1 MNTQIRICFLLLALV
16 CSSFVP
22 LGGRYPVYAKQGM
35 VVSSSMPASE
45 IGRDVLMAGG
55 NAIDA
60 AVATAFA
67 LAVTYPGA
75 GNIGGGGFMVYV
87 PKSGEAT
94 TIDFRE
100 KAPLAATEKMFMDQS
115 GKLIPQSNLEGILAP
130 GTPGTVAG
138 LFLAHQK
145 YGRLPW
151 RLLLDPAVKLATNG
165 IIITHALQEDGKN
178 FQYLWRKYPSTAK
191 VLLKNGR
198 PYMQGESWKQH
209 DLARTLKRISEKG
222 RDGFYSGE
230 TAAQFAQ
237 FMKRNGGL
245 ITEKDLAQYQAIE
258 RKPIHGT
265 YRGYELYSMAPPS
278 SGGVALI
285 EMLNILEGYDLT
297 EVGYA
302 SADYY
307 TLLSEVMRRA
317 FADRA
322 QFLGDPDFIKDIP
335 LTRLTSKAYAA
346 TQRAGIQFYK
356 SSPSDSTR
364 FGQIYEGSNHTTHFS
379 VVDKEGNAVA
389 VTYTIE
395 NWFGSQLVVDGLGFL
410 LNNEMGDFNP
420 VPGVT
425 TSNGQ
430 IGTSPNLIAPGKR
443 MLSSMTP
450 TILTKDGKPF
460 LVIGAPGGR
469 TIINTVL
476 QVILNVV
483 DHHMPISRAIE
494 EPRIHH
500 QWLPDVLLSERLEI
514 NKDTRAILSS
524 RGFRL
529 GDLEWTGDAM
539 GILIDPKT
547 HQLLGA
553 SDSRGEDAG
562 AAGY

>member
-151 RLLLDPAVKLATNG
+151 RQLLDPAVKLATNG

-198 PYMQGESWKQH
+198 PYMQGELWKQH

-547 HQLLGA
+547 NQLLGA

>member
-1 MNTQIRICFLLLALV
+1 
-16 CSSFVP
+16 
-22 LGGRYPVYAKQGM
+22 
-35 VVSSSMPASE
+35 
-45 IGRDVLMAGG
+45 
-55 NAIDA
+55 
-60 AVATAFA
+60 
-67 LAVTYPGA
+67 
-75 GNIGGGGFMVYV
+75 YV

-151 RLLLDPAVKLATNG
+151 RQLLDPAVKLATNG

-198 PYMQGESWKQH
+198 PYMQGELWKQH

-547 HQLLGA
+547 NQLLGA

>member
-547 HQLLGA
+547 NQLLGA